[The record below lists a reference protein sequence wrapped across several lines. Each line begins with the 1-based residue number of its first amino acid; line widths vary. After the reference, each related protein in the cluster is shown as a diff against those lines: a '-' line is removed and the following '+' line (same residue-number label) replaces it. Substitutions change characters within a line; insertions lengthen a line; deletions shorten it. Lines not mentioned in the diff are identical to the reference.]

1 MRKNVKIISQKEGI
15 SRNFV
20 NYKTNE
26 DGTRSILQSREFK
39 KFNNLTHSINETKSN

>member
-15 SRNFV
+15 SRNFL

-26 DGTRSILQSREFK
+26 EGTGK
-39 KFNNLTHSINETKSN
+39 DLTITGIQKIQQLDTFHQ